1 MIRELK
7 YFIFVLTIFIFFFVI
22 GKYYFSDQ
30 NKKNSYRS
38 INELEQEIDKFSDN
52 LVILKN
58 NTKNIIEYM
67 ENDNNKK
74 KRNITFGNCY
84 QIMISER
91 RAFIIGIKGTKLK
104 NREILFLKKFKP
116 WGVILFSRNIN
127 TISQTQELTNH
138 IKKIFKDK
146 YYPILIDEEDG
157 RVSRLRK
164 FIDNSVFSADF
175 FGKLLIK
182 DKKKFNI
189 YFDVYVKQIGH
200 LLNILGIN
208 INTVPVLDVRRKITN
223 KIIGNRSYSSKA
235 KIVSKIGKF
244 CISNFHKQ
252 RIATIIKHIPG
263 HGLAKVDSHKKLPIV
278 NKSLREM
285 NKIDFFPFK
294 NNKSLLAMTAH
305 IMYSKI
311 DKNNTATHS
320 KKVIKLIRKKIGY
333 KNLLLSDDISMNA
346 LKYSITENTIRA
358 FNAGCN
364 LVLHCNANYS
374 EMLQVANNSPIINN
388 FVIKKTS
395 QFINI
400 IR

>member
-1 MIRELK
+1 MI
-7 YFIFVLTIFIFFFVI
+7 
-22 GKYYFSDQ
+22 
-30 NKKNSYRS
+30 
-38 INELEQEIDKFSDN
+38 
-52 LVILKN
+52 
-58 NTKNIIEYM
+58 II
-67 ENDNNKK
+67 KI

-84 QIMISER
+84 QIMISGR

-104 NREILFLKKFKP
+104 NREILFLKKYKP

-127 TISQTQELTNH
+127 TISQTQELTDH

-146 YYPILIDEEDG
+146 YYPILIDEEGG

-175 FGKLLIK
+175 FGKLFIK

-208 INTVPVLDVRRKITN
+208 INSVPVLDVRRKITN
-223 KIIGNRSYSSKA
+223 KIIGSRSYSSKA

-278 NKSLREM
+278 NKSLGEM
-285 NKIDFFPFK
+285 SKIDFFPFK

-311 DKNNTATHS
+311 DENNTATHS

-333 KNLLLSDDISMNA
+333 KNLILSDDISMNA